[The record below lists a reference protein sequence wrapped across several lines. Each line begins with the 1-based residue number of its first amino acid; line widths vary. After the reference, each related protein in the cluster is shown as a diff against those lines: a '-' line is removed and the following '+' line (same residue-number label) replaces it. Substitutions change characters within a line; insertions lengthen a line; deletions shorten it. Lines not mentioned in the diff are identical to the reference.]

1 MEMKPEFYHQGLE
14 GFGGREEGKSDLGRR
29 HFCGFFFVCFIFCLF
44 SCRPF
49 LKSLLNL
56 LQYCCCFFFFF
67 MVCFSDCEAPGN
79 LSSQTREWTCI
90 PCNGRRSLNHWTA
103 REVPGRRCFWEK
115 HWCGLGI
122 VERKPVNR
130 IHWFVGWDVIGL
142 DHGQLWKCN
151 DITRIFQNVVQI
163 PAADAGCFQ
172 KS

>member
-67 MVCFSDCEAPGN
+67 FLWFAFLTV
-79 LSSQTREWTCI
+79 R
-90 PCNGRRSLNHWTA
+90 H
-103 REVPGRRCFWEK
+103 
-115 HWCGLGI
+115 LGI
-122 VERKPVNR
+122 LAPRPGSELVFPAMEGEALTTGLPGKSQVEDAFEKSTD
-130 IHWFVGWDVIGL
+130 VGWE
-142 DHGQLWKCN
+142 
-151 DITRIFQNVVQI
+151 
-163 PAADAGCFQ
+163 
-172 KS
+172 